1 MIFSADQI
9 LPAIV
14 AYLGVLF
21 AVAWA
26 ADRGI
31 IPARI
36 TRHPANYVLS
46 LGVLAGGMASNGVF
60 ELAAQYGQ
68 QYVLY
73 HLGMALMFMLAV
85 LLLHPLLR
93 LCRVYKLAS
102 LADLLTFRFRSQWV
116 GVCVTLA
123 MCITLL
129 PLLALQIR
137 TVADSIQLLS
147 SGPTA
152 LADKGDSGDALAF
165 LFCLIITAFAISF
178 GTRDAAN
185 PNRNTGLVTAIA
197 FESLVKLLA
206 LLLLALLAVPAVFD
220 GFAGMQSWLQQNA
233 SSLGQTTTELSTGA
247 SRTMLLLF
255 FAGAVC
261 MPHIFHMTFAE
272 NIDSR
277 HLQTAGWGLPLY
289 MLLLS
294 LPVLP
299 LLWAASQLDQPLPA
313 AYTGLAL
320 ATVLQS
326 ELLAGIAFIG
336 GLSAASAVIIVATLA
351 LANMCLNYLVLPNRL
366 LRLFGEQSLYKQLK
380 WLRRGLITALIL
392 GGYLFYLSLGGRQSL
407 PQLALLAFSG
417 TLQFLPAVVF
427 TPYWPRANRL
437 GLLFGLGTGLSLWA
451 YTLLLPVLSGNTLG
465 LAAVTP
471 DDWAVRCI
479 TALGVNTLV
488 FIMISLL
495 TERSAEETTAA
506 EICATDWRG
515 RPRRRALKV
524 GSAGDFTEALGR
536 ALGEE
541 TASAEVARALR
552 ELRFESSESRPFALR
567 HLRSRIEANL
577 SGMLGPA
584 AALQIVDRCLPFVD
598 EPRAEAEDFT
608 LLEQRLERA
617 QAQGRFT
624 GLAADLD
631 ELRRHYRQTL
641 DDLPVGLCSVGDD
654 GEVLLWNRCMSELT
668 GLSAEDTMGSRLSSL
683 PNPWQGALRDALAEP
698 EGRAIKRELGA
709 EREQRSI
716 ALHASSPGT
725 EAADRLILAEDITDY
740 QRLQDELLHNE
751 RLASIGRL
759 AAGVAHEIGNPI
771 TGIACLAQNLAYS
784 TDPEEVRES
793 ADDILKQTERVSRIV
808 ESLIN
813 FAHLG
818 TGTAQTRHA
827 PCNLADCI
835 DEAIHLL
842 SLDHNATEIDF
853 QNRCDR
859 ECLVLADSQRLLQVF
874 INLLANA
881 RDASSAGARVLISA
895 EAPDG
900 TAGEQRVC
908 VHIDDVGHGI
918 AEEAMPRLFEP
929 FYTTKDVGRGTGL
942 GLPLVYSIMDDMG
955 GSIRVQSP
963 GPTEASAGTRVS
975 LYLQATEYAQVFARP
990 A

>member
-21 AVAWA
+21 VVAWLA
-26 ADRGI
+26 ERGI
-31 IPARI
+31 IPPAI

-46 LGVLAGGMASNGVF
+46 LGVVAGGMASNGVF
-60 ELAAQYGQ
+60 ALAAEYGQ
-68 QYVLY
+68 QYLLY

-93 LCRVYKLAS
+93 LCRVYRLAS

-116 GVCVTLA
+116 GVSVTIA

-147 SGPTA
+147 GGVNA
-152 LADKGDSGDALAF
+152 LADEGDSGDALAL
-165 LFCLIITAFAISF
+165 LFCVIITAFAISF

-206 LLLLALLAVPAVFD
+206 LISVALLAIPAVFD
-220 GFAGMQSWLQQNA
+220 SFQGLQLWLQQNA
-233 SSLGQTTTELSTGA
+233 AVLEQASTPLSTGA

-277 HLQTAGWGLPLY
+277 HLQTAGWGFPLY

-294 LPVLP
+294 LPILP
-299 LLWAASQLDQPLPA
+299 LLWAAGQLGGALPA
-313 AYTGLAL
+313 TYTGLGLGMA
-320 ATVLQS
+320 LQS

-336 GLSAASAVIIVATLA
+336 SLSAASAVIIVATLA
-351 LANMCLNYLVLPNRL
+351 LANMCLNYLVLPNRV
-366 LRLFGEQSLYKQLK
+366 LRLFGEQNLYKQLK

-392 GGYLFYLSLGGRQSL
+392 GGYVFYLSLGGRQSL
-407 PQLALLAFSG
+407 PQLAFLAFSG

-437 GLLFGLGTGLSLWA
+437 GLLLGLGIGLSLWA
-451 YTLLLPVLSGNTLG
+451 YTLLLPVLSGNAVG
-465 LAAVTP
+465 LAPVTP

-488 FIMISLL
+488 FIMLSLL
-495 TERSAEETTAA
+495 SERSAEETAAA

-515 RPRRRALKV
+515 RPRRRTLSV
-524 GSAGDFTEALGR
+524 GSAGDFTPALAR

-541 TASAEVARALR
+541 TASAEVGRALR
-552 ELRFESSESRPFALR
+552 ELRFDSSESRPFALR

-584 AALQIVDRCLPFVD
+584 AALEIVDRCLPFID
-598 EPRAEAEDFT
+598 EPRGEAGDFT

-617 QAQGRFT
+617 QGRFT

-631 ELRRHYRQTL
+631 DLRRHYRQTL

-668 GLSAEDTMGSRLSSL
+668 GLSAAATMGSRLSSL
-683 PNPWQGALRDALAEP
+683 PAPWQSAIGDALEEP
-698 EGRAIKRELGA
+698 DGRAIKREIGSGRDQLT
-709 EREQRSI
+709 I
-716 ALHASSPGT
+716 ALHASRPGT

-740 QRLQDELLHNE
+740 QRLQEELLHNE

-784 TDPEEVRES
+784 ADPQETREA

-818 TGTAQTRHA
+818 SGSGQLRLGA
-827 PCNLADCI
+827 CNLADCV

-842 SLDHNATEIDF
+842 SLDHNAVDIDF

-859 ECLVLADSQRLLQVF
+859 EQLVLGDSQRLLQVF
-874 INLLANA
+874 INLLSNA
-881 RDASSAGARVLISA
+881 RDASTPGAAVVVSA
-895 EAPDG
+895 ELQDDASG
-900 TAGEQRVC
+900 GERVC
-908 VHIDDVGHGI
+908 VRVDDCGHGI
-918 AEEAMPRLFEP
+918 AADVMSRLFEP
-929 FYTTKDVGRGTGL
+929 FFTTKDVGRGTGL

-955 GSIRVQSP
+955 GSVRIESP
-963 GPTEASAGTRVS
+963 GPADEASGTRVS
-975 LYLQATEYAQVFARP
+975 LLLQAAHYGEPFAS